1 MNADSE
7 TESIYVVIHNTDF
20 ITDFRFTLFVL
31 KIFKLLITDY
41 ILGYRNDNN
50 IRYLIPIYNYSVG

>member
-20 ITDFRFTLFVL
+20 VTDFRFTLFVL

-41 ILGYRNDNN
+41 IVDYSNDNSD
-50 IRYLIPIYNYSVG
+50 RYLVTI